1 VTRSTLAAL
10 APFVLL
16 SGCLGFGGKP
26 PAYQLTLT
34 PTSPPPVGQVQTAAI
49 TAPGQTVA
57 LHAGGQ
63 TTTLAAA
70 VPPAAGSASLTIESF
85 SAPAEIAV
93 NRVPVDDGG
102 HITYIKGGQWVE
114 PPARLFARLIGDTVT
129 TRTGRVVLS
138 TAQSFATGSARL
150 TGEVRRFGI
159 DDAGGPAAVVTLD
172 ATLIR
177 AREGGAIEKQRFEAR
192 VPVSSIDAASA
203 GAALNTAANQVAQQ
217 VADWVGR

>member
-1 VTRSTLAAL
+1 VTRSFPFAAL

-16 SGCLGFGGKP
+16 GGCLGLGGKP
-26 PAYQLTLT
+26 PAFQLTLT
-34 PTSPPPVGQVQTAAI
+34 PAAMPPVGQTQTAAI
-49 TAPGQTVA
+49 TAPGQAVA
-57 LHAGGQ
+57 LKAGGQ
-63 TTTLAAA
+63 STTLAAA
-70 VPPAAGSASLTIESF
+70 IPPAAGSASLTIESF
-85 SAPAEIAV
+85 TAPAEISVA
-93 NRVPVDDGG
+93 RVPVDDAG

-129 TRTGRVVLS
+129 ARTGRVVLS
-138 TAQSFATGSARL
+138 SAQSFATGSAQL

-159 DDAGGPAAVVTLD
+159 DASGPAAVVTFD

-192 VPVSSIDAASA
+192 VPVSAVDAGAA